1 MLSRVFEAE
10 KKRTKEPKKKQQQQ
24 QKKQQNKTKTNLQRV
39 LVLNVVE
46 ISKNFLIF
54 AGFKLEFEVNE

>member
-1 MLSRVFEAE
+1 MLSRIFEAE
-10 KKRTKEPKKKQQQQ
+10 KKRKEPKNNNNNNNK
-24 QKKQQNKTKTNLQRV
+24 KKQQNKTKTNLQRV

-54 AGFKLEFEVNE
+54 DSS